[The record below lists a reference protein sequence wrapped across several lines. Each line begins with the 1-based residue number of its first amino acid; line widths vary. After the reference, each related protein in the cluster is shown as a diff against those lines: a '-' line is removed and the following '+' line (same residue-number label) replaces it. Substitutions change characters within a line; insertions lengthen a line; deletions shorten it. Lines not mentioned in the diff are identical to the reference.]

1 MRGIHRAF
9 ARLAPRDVPLAV
21 EAALAGV
28 AVNVAVRCARLRT
41 IVRALDALPR
51 TRALRA
57 EGVPRVV
64 RIAEGVTRRLWPDAT
79 CLKRGLVAYAL
90 LRRRRIDASFVIAH
104 RIRPFEGHA
113 WVEHE
118 GRVVCGVD
126 RTGTFHEL
134 WRAPRVGETCPER
147 AKRVE
152 G

>member
-1 MRGIHRAF
+1 MTGIVRAF
-9 ARLAPRDVPLAV
+9 ARLAPCDVPLAV
-21 EAALAGV
+21 EAALAGL

-51 TRALRA
+51 THAVAA
-57 EGVPRVV
+57 EGVPRLV

-79 CLKRGLVAYAL
+79 CLKRGLVVYAL
-90 LRRRRIDASFVIAH
+90 LRRRRIEASFVIAH

-118 GRVVCGVD
+118 GRVVCGAD
-126 RTGTFHEL
+126 RTRTFHEL
-134 WRAPRVGETCPER
+134 WRVPTSGAER
-147 AKRVE
+147 AERVE